1 MAIFDR
7 VLLLFFSWKSKI
19 FIDNRLAFYLVVN
32 IVCVRNLYTYIV
44 IVEIYVN

>member
-19 FIDNRLAFYLVVN
+19 FIDNRLTFYLAVN
-32 IVCVRNLYTYIV
+32 IVCVRNFCTYIV
-44 IVEIYVN
+44 ILEIYVN